1 MGRFELKMKIF
12 KNHKND
18 LHYDFHYYFNCY
30 FENEPEEFLRFLI
43 ELIK

>member
-12 KNHKND
+12 KNYKNH